1 MKTGVANY
9 EGFMNP
15 AAMRSVLLRAA
26 GNRSTAYDRLIDDA
40 STEVAVKRL
49 AVGLVAGAALLIAAC
64 TPSVTVENTGA
75 EGATANG
82 IAVAGRGEVFG
93 TPDTLQMSFGVSVLR
108 PTVKQA
114 VADAAALADQL
125 ISNLTSSGVATEDIQ
140 TANYSI
146 YPEYDYS
153 GDQRRLVGYRV
164 GNTVTAMIR
173 DIDSAGSVID
183 AAVVGVG
190 DEIQV
195 SGVSFSIED
204 DEELI
209 SAARSAAWED
219 ARSKAQ
225 QLADLAGLTLGDAV
239 MISESV
245 VGTAPQPVYRAAFE
259 DSVGA
264 SVETP
269 IEAGQQQVAVNLQ
282 VRFETN

>member
-1 MKTGVANY
+1 
-9 EGFMNP
+9 
-15 AAMRSVLLRAA
+15 MR
-26 GNRSTAYDRLIDDA
+26 RLTI
-40 STEVAVKRL
+40 
-49 AVGLVAGAALLIAAC
+49 GLVAGAAILIAAC

-75 EGATANG
+75 EETAASG
-82 IAVAGRGEVFG
+82 IAVSGRGEVFG

-108 PTVKQA
+108 PTVTQA

-125 ISNLTSSGVATEDIQ
+125 ISTLTSSGVATEDIQ

-153 GDQRRLVGYRV
+153 RDQRKLVGYRV
-164 GNTVTAMIR
+164 SNTVTAQIR

-183 AAVVGVG
+183 AAVSGVG

-209 SAARSAAWED
+209 SAARDAAWEA

-225 QLADLAGLTLGDAV
+225 QLADLAGLTLGKAV

-245 VGTAPQPVYRAAFE
+245 AGTPPQPLYRAAFDE
-259 DSVGA
+259 TIAGSM
-264 SVETP
+264 ETP
-269 IEAGQQQVAVNLQ
+269 IEAGQQQVAVTLQ

>member
-1 MKTGVANY
+1 MSDVEND
-9 EGFMNP
+9 EDFMNLEVQDSLS
-15 AAMRSVLLRAA
+15 AWNA
-26 GNRSTAYDRLIDDA
+26 GNLSPAYDRHIDDA
-40 STEVAVKRL
+40 STEVAVRRL
-49 AVGLVAGAALLIAAC
+49 AIGLVAGAAILIAAC

-75 EGATANG
+75 EGSASG
-82 IAVAGRGEVFG
+82 IAVSGRGEVFG

-125 ISNLTSSGVATEDIQ
+125 ISTLTSSGVATEDVQ

-153 GDQRRLVGYRV
+153 GDERNLVGYRV
-164 GNTVTAMIR
+164 SNTVTAKIR

-183 AAVVGVG
+183 AAVSGVG

-209 SAARSAAWED
+209 SAARDAAWEA

-225 QLADLAGLTLGDAV
+225 QLADLAGLTLGKAV

-245 VGTAPQPVYRAAFE
+245 AGTPPQPLYRAAFE

-269 IEAGQQQVAVNLQ
+269 IEAGQQQVAVTLQ

>member
-1 MKTGVANY
+1 M
-9 EGFMNP
+9 
-15 AAMRSVLLRAA
+15 AMQTA
-26 GNRSTAYDRLIDDA
+26 GNRTSAYDRLNGEA
-40 STEVAVKRL
+40 STEVTVKRL
-49 AVGLVAGAALLIAAC
+49 AVGLVAGAAILIAAC
-64 TPSVTVENTGA
+64 TPSVTVENTGT
-75 EGATANG
+75 EGSTASG
-82 IAVAGRGEVFG
+82 IAVSGSGEVFG

-114 VADAAALADQL
+114 VADAATLADGL
-125 ISNLTSSGVATEDIQ
+125 IATLEGSGVATEDIQ

-153 GDQRRLVGYRV
+153 SDERRLTGYRV
-164 GNTVTAMIR
+164 SNTVTARIR

-183 AAVVGVG
+183 AAVAGTG

-209 SAARSAAWED
+209 SAARDAAWQD
-219 ARSKAQ
+219 ARAKAQ

-245 VGTAPQPVYRAAFE
+245 ASAPPQPIFRAAFE
-259 DSVGA
+259 DSVA
-264 SVETP
+264 QSVETP
-269 IEAGQQQVAVNLQ
+269 IEAGQQQVAVTLQ
-282 VRFETN
+282 VRFETS

>member
-1 MKTGVANY
+1 MT
-9 EGFMNP
+9 
-15 AAMRSVLLRAA
+15 A
-26 GNRSTAYDRLIDDA
+26 GNRPSAYDRLIDDT
-40 STEVAVKRL
+40 STEVPVKRL
-49 AVGLVAGAALLIAAC
+49 AIGLVAGVALLATAC
-64 TPSVTVENTGA
+64 TPSVTVENTGT
-75 EGATANG
+75 EGATASG
-82 IAVAGRGEVFG
+82 IAVSGRGEVFG

-164 GNTVTAMIR
+164 GNTVTAKIR
-173 DIDSAGSVID
+173 DVDSAGSVID

-209 SAARSAAWED
+209 SAARAAAWED

-225 QLADLAGLTLGDAV
+225 QLADLAGLTLGNAV

-245 VGTAPQPVYRAAFE
+245 VGTPPQPLYRAAFDE
-259 DSVGA
+259 AVGA